1 MNENDIVK
9 KVSNSFFKD
18 KFKLIYNLFGYSN
31 LIKVEDTEKTI
42 YIDKYNN
49 NILLT
54 KSFQIDNP
62 NIKVSITPPDF

>member
-9 KVSNSFFKD
+9 RVSNSFFKD

-31 LIKVEDTEKTI
+31 LVKVEDTEKTI
-42 YIDKYNN
+42 YIDKHNN

>member
-42 YIDKYNN
+42 YIDKHNN